1 MRVMAGTGQ
10 IIEVCLPL
18 RLILVI
24 LDCVEW
30 VLPLNAGA
38 VYWHPLK
45 AHHLVVVIVVM
56 TMLVKREPNSSFD
69 ALHLLR
75 SSASSSSHRKYG
87 GLIYL

>member
-10 IIEVCLPL
+10 GIEVCLSL
-18 RLILVI
+18 RLSLVTLI
-24 LDCVEW
+24 AVEW

-45 AHHLVVVIVVM
+45 AHHLVVVLVVM
-56 TMLVKREPNSSFD
+56 MLVKWEPNTSFD

-87 GLIYL
+87 GLI